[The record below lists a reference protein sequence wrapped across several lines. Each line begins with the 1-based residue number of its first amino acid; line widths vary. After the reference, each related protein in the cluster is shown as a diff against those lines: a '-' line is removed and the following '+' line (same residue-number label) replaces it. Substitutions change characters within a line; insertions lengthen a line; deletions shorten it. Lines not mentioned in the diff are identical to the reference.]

1 VIAKKSSSPNLDT
14 YKLGAMATPRVN
26 IAVPPAPGAS
36 GATGTVPS
44 GMAPSATTLAALP
57 ALTTLPAT
65 HFSYDQPP
73 MLTIG
78 GLLKSINGEFE
89 PWMEDRPLYD

>member
-1 VIAKKSSSPNLDT
+1 
-14 YKLGAMATPRVN
+14 
-26 IAVPPAPGAS
+26 
-36 GATGTVPS
+36 
-44 GMAPSATTLAALP
+44 MAPSATTLAALP

>member
-1 VIAKKSSSPNLDT
+1 
-14 YKLGAMATPRVN
+14 
-26 IAVPPAPGAS
+26 VPPAPGAS
-36 GATGTVPS
+36 GTTGTVPS

-73 MLTIG
+73 MLTMG

-89 PWMEDRPLYD
+89 PWMEDRPLYDCLESTRRG